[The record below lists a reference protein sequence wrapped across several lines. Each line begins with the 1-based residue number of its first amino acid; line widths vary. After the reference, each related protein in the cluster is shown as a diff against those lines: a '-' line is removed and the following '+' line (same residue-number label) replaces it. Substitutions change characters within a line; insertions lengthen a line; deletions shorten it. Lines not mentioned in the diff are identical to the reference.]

1 MSSAPLKIRKI
12 IHCDCDCFFAAVE
25 MRDEP
30 TLRTV
35 PLAVGGAAD
44 KRGVIATCN
53 YLARDYG
60 VHSAMPTAR
69 ALRLCPA
76 LVVIPPNFAKYQ
88 QVAREIRA
96 IFCDYTEKVEPLSLD
111 EAFLD
116 VTDCTQHR
124 GSATLIGEE
133 IRTRVSATLGIT
145 ISVGIAENKFLAKI
159 ASDWRKPNGLF
170 VITPDQTDDFVR
182 ALAVRK
188 LFGVGEAT
196 EKKLS
201 QLGVSTCADLRAVDL
216 ATLLEKFGAMGE
228 RLYQLCRGVD
238 TRAVV
243 PDRRRKSLSIE
254 HTYDVDLEDSA
265 ACLTRIPALV
275 DGLITRLT
283 RVDDSYTVVKQFLK
297 IRFDNF
303 SITTIERSGSQID
316 SEFYSMLC
324 AEAWQRAARPVR
336 LLGVGVRFADIPGAS
351 EARSADMQPQLFP

>member
-1 MSSAPLKIRKI
+1 
-12 IHCDCDCFFAAVE
+12 

-30 TLRTV
+30 TLRDV

-60 VHSAMPTAR
+60 VRSAMPTAR
-69 ALRLCPA
+69 ALRLCPG

-88 QVAREIRA
+88 QVAREIRT

-145 ISVGIAENKFLAKI
+145 ISVGVAENKFLAKI

-188 LFGVGEAT
+188 LFGVGDAT

-201 QLGVSTCADLRAVDL
+201 QLGVSTCAELRTVDL
-216 ATLLEKFGAMGE
+216 ATLLDKFGAMGE
-228 RLYQLCRGVD
+228 RLFQLCRGVD

-254 HTYDVDLEDSA
+254 HTYDVDLAGSA
-265 ACLTRIPALV
+265 ACLSKIPALV
-275 DGLITRLT
+275 DGLIARLA
-283 RVDDSYTVVKQFLK
+283 RVDDSYTIVKQFLK
-297 IRFDNF
+297 MRFDNF
-303 SITTIERSGSQID
+303 SITTIERSGSQVD
-316 SEFYSMLC
+316 TAFYRLLC
-324 AEAWQRAARPVR
+324 EEAWQRGARPVR
-336 LLGVGVRFADIPGAS
+336 LLGIGVRFGNIPAIS
-351 EARSADMQPQLFP
+351 DTRVVKVQPQLFP

>member
-1 MSSAPLKIRKI
+1 MSLALSKTRKI

-30 TLRTV
+30 ALRDV
-35 PLAVGGAAD
+35 PLAVGGAAH

-60 VHSAMPTAR
+60 VRSAMPTGR
-69 ALRLCPA
+69 ALRLCPS

-88 QVAREIRA
+88 QVARQIRT

-133 IRTRVSATLGIT
+133 IRARVFATTGIT

-170 VITPDQTDDFVR
+170 VITPDRTDDFVR
-182 ALAVRK
+182 MLPVRK
-188 LFGVGEAT
+188 IFGVGEAT
-196 EKKLS
+196 EKKLA
-201 QLGVSTCADLRAVDL
+201 QLGVITCADLRTVKL
-216 ATLLEKFGAMGE
+216 ATLLDKFGAMGE

-238 TRAVV
+238 SRDVV

-254 HTYDVDLEDSA
+254 QTYDVDLADSA
-265 ACLTRIPALV
+265 ACLSRIPALV
-275 DGLITRLT
+275 DGLITRLA

-303 SITTIERSGSQID
+303 SITTIERGAGQVD
-316 SEFYSMLC
+316 SEFYSRLC
-324 AEAWQRAARPVR
+324 AEAWLRGARPVR
-336 LLGVGVRFADIPGAS
+336 LLGVGVRFADLREVSDI
-351 EARSADMQPQLFP
+351 RSVDVQPQLFP